1 MPITTL
7 FLDVGGVLLSNGWD
21 HHARRRAARHFDLD
35 WAEMEER
42 HRLTFET
49 HEEDKLP
56 FAEYLSRVVFYQKR
70 PFTRAQFRR
79 FLFEQ
84 SKPDARMIALFTRLK
99 ARYGLKI
106 AVVSNES
113 REVNAYRIHKFK
125 LKALVD
131 SFFSSCFVH
140 LRKPDAEIFRL
151 ALDVVQAPARQIVY
165 IEDTPMFVAIAEGL
179 GIRSILHR
187 DYASTC
193 AELAA
198 FGLQSDVPE

>member
-7 FLDVGGVLLSNGWD
+7 FLDVGGVRLSNGWD
-21 HHARRRAARHFDLD
+21 HHARRRVARHFHPD
-35 WAEMEER
+35 WAEMEQR

-49 HEEDKLP
+49 HE
-56 FAEYLSRVVFYQKR
+56 
-70 PFTRAQFRR
+70 
-79 FLFEQ
+79 
-84 SKPDARMIALFTRLK
+84 
-99 ARYGLKI
+99 G
-106 AVVSNES
+106 
-113 REVNAYRIHKFK
+113 NAYRIHQFK
-125 LKALVD
+125 LNALVD

-151 ALDVVQAPARQIVY
+151 ALNVVQAPARQIVY

-187 DYASTC
+187 DYASTG

-198 FGLQSDVPE
+198 LGLQYAT

>member
-21 HHARRRAARHFDLD
+21 QHARRRAARHFQLD
-35 WAEMEER
+35 WAAMEER

-49 HEEDKLP
+49 HEEDKLL
-56 FAEYLSRVVFYQKR
+56 FAEYLNRVVFYQKR
-70 PFTRAQFRR
+70 SFTRAQFRR
-79 FLFEQ
+79 FMFEQ

-99 ARYGLKI
+99 TRYGLKI

-125 LKALVD
+125 LNALVD

-151 ALDVVQAPARQIVY
+151 ALDVVQAQARQIVY
-165 IEDTPMFVAIAEGL
+165 VEDTPMFVAIAEGL
-179 GIRSILHR
+179 GIRSILHT
-187 DYASTC
+187 DYESTRAKLAS
-193 AELAA
+193 
-198 FGLQSDVPE
+198 FGLPTAGP